1 MFGRKKDESPPN
13 VDPMIFPRHEGSSWW
28 ERRTGEKLKLWEK
41 IAGMLFLLVFLF
53 VFYITLD
60 ANKYRAEVRVIEGEG
75 KVGVNPTTES
85 LDFGDLSR
93 GTSAIRTV
101 TIKNDSF
108 TPLFVSIVQLGGISD
123 LVKLNRNNFRLAKG
137 EEQKIEFTLYMP
149 ASAEIDKQYTGR
161 VFIFKIPTLGL

>member
-1 MFGRKKDESPPN
+1 MFGRKKDETPPN
-13 VDPMIFPRHEGSSWW
+13 VDPMVFPQKEKQSWW
-28 ERRTGEKLKLWEK
+28 ERMTGEKLRRSEK
-41 IAGMLFLLVFLF
+41 IAGVVFLLVFLF

-101 TIKNDSF
+101 TIKNNSF
-108 TPLFVSIVQLGGISD
+108 TPFFVSIVTLGGISD
-123 LVKLNRNNFRLAKG
+123 LVKLNRNNFKLAKG
-137 EEQKIEFTLYMP
+137 VEQKVEFTLYMP
-149 ASAEIDKQYTGR
+149 ASAEMNKQYTGR
-161 VFIFKIPTLGL
+161 VFVFKIPTFGI